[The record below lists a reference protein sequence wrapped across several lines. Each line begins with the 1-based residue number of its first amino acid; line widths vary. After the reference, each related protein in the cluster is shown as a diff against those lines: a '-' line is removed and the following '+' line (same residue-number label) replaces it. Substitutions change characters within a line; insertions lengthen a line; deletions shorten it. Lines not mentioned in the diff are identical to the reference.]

1 MQQLQPHLV
10 TWYRRLGKHI
20 EKKRTEKSIGLSCFP
35 GFCLLLCNVYKNLKL
50 NSENLASETF
60 IPQGWWK
67 VAKDDPSSS
76 TNTHFG
82 IIVLPRKLG
91 SLLRFLSIKEMKNL
105 LRRKFEGNFIRVRK
119 NRHWAV
125 EGDWRLR
132 WKTLCSE
139 LCSATE
145 GQQAAPWQSIISWMS
160 RMKGTLVVE
169 GRTERKM
176 GRGIDQSVGWNLPRL
191 WSASEWKR

>member
-76 TNTHFG
+76 TNTHLNINIQNYKDNSIAYSEKIG
-82 IIVLPRKLG
+82 LLV
-91 SLLRFLSIKEMKNL
+91 SLVHNLSHRDSDSKMTNFLIKML
-105 LRRKFEGNFIRVRK
+105 LIL
-119 NRHWAV
+119 
-125 EGDWRLR
+125 DIL
-132 WKTLCSE
+132 
-139 LCSATE
+139 
-145 GQQAAPWQSIISWMS
+145 
-160 RMKGTLVVE
+160 
-169 GRTERKM
+169 
-176 GRGIDQSVGWNLPRL
+176 
-191 WSASEWKR
+191 